1 MIAYETTAYTNL
13 FNQIN
18 GSFQIHT
25 KVNEVPVDSFFLV
38 LFLFKN
44 EHVMVEE
51 LLQFLVGQ
59 VDTKLIKRVVLKED
73 KQYSDKKLFSY

>member
-51 LLQFLVGQ
+51 LLQFLVRQ
-59 VDTKLIKRVVLKED
+59 INAKLIERVILYKERT
-73 KQYSDKKLFSY
+73 

>member
-18 GSFQIHT
+18 GSFQIHP

-51 LLQFLVGQ
+51 LLKSFVGE
-59 VDTKLIKRVVLKED
+59 VDAKLIEWVVLK
-73 KQYSDKKLFSY
+73 QNLYNIMVHI